1 LCTRHADC
9 DTVCG
14 DVKAL
19 IKHIWED
26 HNLGELKHEEDIT
39 EVVEL
44 AVGAEKR
51 RDSGLGHSGSR
62 GSRKSASVGP
72 SSHRRSR
79 HGYERDD
86 GYL

>member
-1 LCTRHADC
+1 V

-26 HNLGELKHEEDIT
+26 HSVGELKHEEDIT

-44 AVGAEKR
+44 VPDRR
-51 RDSGLGHSGSR
+51 RDSGLGHSMSR
-62 GSRKSASVGP
+62 SRRSASVGYGG
-72 SSHRRSR
+72 RGKA
-79 HGYERDD
+79 GYEREVDV
-86 GYL
+86 YERRSSRRVS

>member
-1 LCTRHADC
+1 V

-26 HNLGELKHEEDIT
+26 HSVGELKHEEDIT

-44 AVGAEKR
+44 VPDRR
-51 RDSGLGHSGSR
+51 RDSGHSTGMGSR
-62 GSRKSASVGP
+62 SRRSASVGYGG
-72 SSHRRSR
+72 RGKA
-79 HGYERDD
+79 GYEREVDV
-86 GYL
+86 YERRSSRRVS